1 MKISLTARRINATL
15 LLEYLL
21 LVNLLKVWVG
31 MSKTPETPESSDLLI
46 EHFSDRSVRRL
57 LQDNEYARGLIEI
70 VAPELVAFLDFSQ
83 LSQHNRSFI
92 SETLRERES
101 DVLLSVPFQHKAGT
115 DELLIYILI
124 EHQSTVDA
132 SMGYRLL
139 SYMMQIWNMQ
149 RQAWESEGV
158 AKGEWRLRP
167 ILPILFYTGDRH
179 WTVPLSL
186 TAIMDVPD
194 VLSRFVPTFDT
205 LFLGVKAA
213 DPSDLTKT
221 GHPLGWLLSVLQK
234 EHAEK
239 AAISEALITAV
250 SHLKA
255 LDSEQV
261 SRVRQ
266 ALLYFIQLI
275 LHRRPVEEREDLIE
289 LVKRYSDDEMEV
301 ETMAQTTAE
310 LLIAEGMEKGI
321 AEGQTDAK
329 REAVL
334 KLLHFR
340 FQRIPDSVTEAVAS
354 TQSLSR
360 LDALF
365 EKVMAAESL
374 DEIDF

>member
-1 MKISLTARRINATL
+1 M
-15 LLEYLL
+15 
-21 LVNLLKVWVG
+21 
-31 MSKTPETPESSDLLI
+31 
-46 EHFSDRSVRRL
+46 
-57 LQDNEYARGLIEI
+57 
-70 VAPELVAFLDFSQ
+70 
-83 LSQHNRSFI
+83 
-92 SETLRERES
+92 
-101 DVLLSVPFQHKAGT
+101 
-115 DELLIYILI
+115 
-124 EHQSTVDA
+124 
-132 SMGYRLL
+132 
-139 SYMMQIWNMQ
+139 
-149 RQAWESEGV
+149 
-158 AKGEWRLRP
+158 
-167 ILPILFYTGDRH
+167 
-179 WTVPLSL
+179 
-186 TAIMDVPD
+186 
-194 VLSRFVPTFDT
+194 
-205 LFLGVKAA
+205 
-213 DPSDLTKT
+213 
-221 GHPLGWLLSVLQK
+221 
-234 EHAEK
+234 
-239 AAISEALITAV
+239 ITAV

-289 LVKRYSDDEMEV
+289 LVKRYCSDDEMEV

>member
-31 MSKTPETPESSDLLI
+31 MSKAPEAPESSDLLI
-46 EHFSDRSVRRL
+46 EHFPDRSVRRL
-57 LQDNEYARGLIEI
+57 LQDNEYAR
-70 VAPELVAFLDFSQ
+70 
-83 LSQHNRSFI
+83 
-92 SETLRERES
+92 
-101 DVLLSVPFQHKAGT
+101 
-115 DELLIYILI
+115 
-124 EHQSTVDA
+124 
-132 SMGYRLL
+132 
-139 SYMMQIWNMQ
+139 
-149 RQAWESEGV
+149 
-158 AKGEWRLRP
+158 
-167 ILPILFYTGDRH
+167 RH

-275 LHRRPVEEREDLIE
+275 LHRRPVEEREDL
-289 LVKRYSDDEMEV
+289 
-301 ETMAQTTAE
+301 
-310 LLIAEGMEKGI
+310 
-321 AEGQTDAK
+321 
-329 REAVL
+329 
-334 KLLHFR
+334 
-340 FQRIPDSVTEAVAS
+340 
-354 TQSLSR
+354 
-360 LDALF
+360 
-365 EKVMAAESL
+365 
-374 DEIDF
+374 